1 MYKSTLHS
9 NWADFFNENEIKFA
23 YQAIYKSENG
33 KGVLP
38 DFYLP
43 NTRLR
48 NSEEKGV
55 FLLINE
61 KEHTIKNFDGM
72 DINLVEFIGNPVFN
86 MFNERNGNNGIQH
99 APFWDNFL
107 AFRICEKCNSSKID
121 FLDNNNDYCN
131 DCAKEFCKTTKAQ
144 KFIIGSIKK
153 ELEESDK
160 YWQTSSFR
168 HSVWFSPILG
178 HFLYNDLILGSDII
192 QPLIDNKTLK
202 LKGIENHQ
210 GEKMIRYVL

>member
-9 NWADFFNENEIKFA
+9 NWAEFFDENQIKFA
-23 YQAIYKSENG
+23 YQAFCKSING
-33 KGVLP
+33 QSVLP

-48 NSEEKGV
+48 DSKEKGV

-61 KEHTIKNFDGM
+61 IEDTIKNIDKI
-72 DINLVEFIGNPVFN
+72 DLNLVEFIGNPYYN
-86 MFNERNGNNGIQH
+86 MFDGNNNGKGIQH
-99 APFWDNFL
+99 APFWDNYM
-107 AFRICEKCNSSKID
+107 AFRLCSNCNQSKIE
-121 FLDNNNDYCN
+121 FMQGNYDYCN

-144 KFIIGSIKK
+144 KYIIGSIKK

-178 HFLYNDLILGSDII
+178 HFLYNDLVVGFDII
-192 QPLIDNKTLK
+192 QPLINNKTLK